1 MVGTGGGNTTE
12 SFSSGESFLGV
23 IGVLIGE
30 EVAGRGKGKSTSI
43 AEKLLF

>member
-1 MVGTGGGNTTE
+1 MVGTGGDNTTG
-12 SFSSGESFLGV
+12 SSSSGESFSGV

-43 AEKLLF
+43 SEKLLF